1 MSGTSGRT
9 TTLRNNAGCNHSLYG
24 LSSMD
29 DNAPELELVPTLTSR
44 EKGRFVNFYCKRI
57 RPHTN
62 KEKEGVMKLIDNAR
76 RKGMTPEQ
84 IQIALE
90 NYEQSV
96 QGLDVRLRK
105 HIRSF
110 FSADSLRIWQK
121 PLELPSQKKGGSR
134 QQDAGLDILD
144 KLDSLL

>member
-1 MSGTSGRT
+1 
-9 TTLRNNAGCNHSLYG
+9 
-24 LSSMD
+24 MD
-29 DNAPELELVPTLTSR
+29 DNAPELELIPTLTYR
-44 EKGRFVNFYCKRI
+44 EKGRFINFYCKRI
-57 RPHTN
+57 RPHVA
-62 KEKEGVMKLIDNAR
+62 KEREGVMKIIDSALR
-76 RKGMTPEQ
+76 RGITPEQ

-105 HIRSF
+105 HIRTF
-110 FSADSLRIWQK
+110 FSADYIRQWQK
-121 PLELPSQKKGGSR
+121 PLETRKQGGSR